1 MRQPAAFD
9 FALTCPAPTTFVRAR
24 SLQGNSLGPQ
34 GAASLAEGLRGNSTL
49 ESLEYATCD
58 SNRPLSVLP
67 FCQRPLTRLPIHSC
81 STVPFLTYLWHPC
94 SLRGSNIHGRGMH
107 AIGNALLDGA
117 ASSLS
122 ALECDAFNVPLG
134 AANLELSKKGLG
146 AAAAILLAGMIKG
159 NTSIISLK

>member
-1 MRQPAAFD
+1 
-9 FALTCPAPTTFVRAR
+9 
-24 SLQGNSLGPQ
+24 
-34 GAASLAEGLRGNSTL
+34 
-49 ESLEYATCD
+49 
-58 SNRPLSVLP
+58 
-67 FCQRPLTRLPIHSC
+67 
-81 STVPFLTYLWHPC
+81 
-94 SLRGSNIHGRGMH
+94 MH

-134 AANLELSKKGLG
+134 TANLELSKKGLG